1 MRRTDPVRSL
11 AQTLNLSRPRLA
23 VAVLVGSIAV
33 VGFALHSLRYH
44 PKVFDACEGVTA
56 AAGTGQAADFER
68 VAEIY
73 LRQTRNW
80 SLGDYC
86 VNKNAR
92 AGDEHRVSVFRRGM
106 LVGGGEGFRIRI
118 DPATMTVKG
127 ELAHE

>member
-1 MRRTDPVRSL
+1 MSL
-11 AQTLNLSRPRLA
+11 AQILNLSRPRLA
-23 VAVLVGSIAV
+23 VGVLVGSVAV
-33 VGFALHSLRYH
+33 VAFSLHSLRYH
-44 PKVFDACEGVTA
+44 PKVFDACAGVASVTTPENA
-56 AAGTGQAADFER
+56 AFER
-68 VAEIY
+68 AAEIY

-86 VNKNAR
+86 IDKNAR

>member
-1 MRRTDPVRSL
+1 MSL
-11 AQTLNLSRPRLA
+11 AQILNLSRPRLA
-23 VAVLVGSIAV
+23 LAVLAGSAAV
-33 VGFALHSLRYH
+33 VGFSLHSLRYH
-44 PKVFDACEGVTA
+44 PKVFDACEGVAVA
-56 AAGTGQAADFER
+56 AATPEDAAFER
-68 VAEIY
+68 TAEIY

-86 VNKNAR
+86 IDKNAR
-92 AGDEHRVSVFRRGM
+92 AGDEHRVSVYRRGL